1 MKKVKLTREQAEAI
15 EEYKKAQIAQ
25 HKEIKENPLK
35 LVGWV
40 HPLVELE
47 TDEFMDA
54 LYEGYEV
61 EPEFKVGDWVYDAQY
76 NKVAPIERVEV
87 NRVWVDDDELN
98 FYSIEDVRHAT
109 PEEIA
114 EEKERR
120 WWKKNGREPWG
131 LKKYDRIKCKTTDK
145 EYEILDVEKPLRFK
159 VLDMRDVHLR
169 NIEFYSTQQIS
180 SRFVVVCFTEN
191 RLDVKT
197 ND

>member
-1 MKKVKLTREQAEAI
+1 MEKVKVTKRESELI
-15 EEYKKAQIAQ
+15 DSF
-25 HKEIKENPLK
+25 KEDFKMNFYGMDFVKFVSALK
-35 LVGWV
+35 
-40 HPLVELE
+40 
-47 TDEFMDA
+47 D
-54 LYEGYEV
+54 GYEV
-61 EPEFKVGDWVYDAQY
+61 EPEFKVGDWVLTKVTNHIGKITGFSNITNYYD
-76 NKVAPIERVEV
+76 IEGIQTD
-87 NRVWVDDDELN
+87 N
-98 FYSIEDVRHAT
+98 IRHAT

-120 WWKKNGREPWG
+120 WWKKHGREPWG